1 MSNPYLAVLA
11 TPPGRERFG
20 DDWTKKG
27 LTAATLFAL
36 GPAGAALLA
45 TTSATVAAAMNKF
58 YEVEDVSL
66 DEANSMIKDGQ
77 MPRPFAP
84 AGLQGQKFSPSIFDL
99 TQRHMSAPRSVADG
113 STKLAYLLGVLSRY
127 TLDPRFANKGARLL
141 IDFSKSAEERNPARI
156 SEMYAGAVREVEPL
170 LANRKSDP
178 GVKYLLGL
186 MQRQSSKDAILSA
199 QKTEEDHK
207 AGAFELFDP
216 TANQDTCFP
225 EGKEAREAHTKLF
238 AKIPSFLQEPDPKA
252 IPAGCKNRLKPWV
265 VPTGIGVGVGLF
277 ALLLF
282 GRRRPRQTVVVM
294 PGPAAGHSAP

>member
-11 TPPGRERFG
+11 TPPRRERFG
-20 DDWTKKG
+20 GGWG
-27 LTAATLFAL
+27 LAATLFAL

-113 STKLAYLLGVLSRY
+113 SAKLAYLLGVLSRY
-127 TLDPRFANKGARLL
+127 TLDRRFADKGARLL
-141 IDFSKSAEERNPARI
+141 GDFSKSAEERNPARI
-156 SEMYAGAVREVEPL
+156 SEMYAGAIREIEPL

-186 MQRQSSKDAILSA
+186 MQRQSSKDSILSA

-207 AGAFELFDP
+207 ARAFELFDP

-225 EGKEAREAHTKLF
+225 EGKESREAHTKLF

-252 IPAGCKNRLKPWV
+252 IPAGCKKRLKPWV

-294 PGPAAGHSAP
+294 PGPAAGYPAP